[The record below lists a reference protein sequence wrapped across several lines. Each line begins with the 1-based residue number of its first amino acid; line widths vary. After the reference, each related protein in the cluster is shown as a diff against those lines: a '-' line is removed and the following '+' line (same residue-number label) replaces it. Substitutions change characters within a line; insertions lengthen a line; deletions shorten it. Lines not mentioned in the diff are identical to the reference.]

1 MWGGLAGLVLVLRLA
16 RELSR
21 HQREYAGGHSGHSV
35 HSIRSHHSGRGRR
48 SMSGQERPSRGEKLR
63 GWIGV

>member
-21 HQREYAGGHSGHSV
+21 HQREYAGGHSG
-35 HSIRSHHSGRGRR
+35 RSHHSGRGRR

-63 GWIGV
+63 GWIGA

>member
-21 HQREYAGGHSGHSV
+21 HQREYAGGHSS
-35 HSIRSHHSGRGRR
+35 RSGRGRR
-48 SMSGQERPSRGEKLR
+48 SMSGQERRSRGEKLR
-63 GWIGV
+63 GWIGA